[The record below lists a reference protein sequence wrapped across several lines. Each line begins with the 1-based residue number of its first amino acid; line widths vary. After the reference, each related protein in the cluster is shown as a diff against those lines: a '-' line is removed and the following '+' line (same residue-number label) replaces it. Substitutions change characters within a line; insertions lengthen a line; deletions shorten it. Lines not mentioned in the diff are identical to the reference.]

1 MYIRK
6 SLEEQIQEYFNIR
19 QAEAWV
25 KPKIKPW
32 EDNLYRKEYV
42 KILKLAE
49 RINKKNIGVKSGE

>member
-6 SLEEQIQEYFNIR
+6 SLEEQVAEYFNIR

-32 EDNLYRKEYV
+32 ESPLYRKEY
-42 KILKLAE
+42 IRAIKLAE
-49 RINKKNIGVKSGE
+49 KINKKNIGVKSGE